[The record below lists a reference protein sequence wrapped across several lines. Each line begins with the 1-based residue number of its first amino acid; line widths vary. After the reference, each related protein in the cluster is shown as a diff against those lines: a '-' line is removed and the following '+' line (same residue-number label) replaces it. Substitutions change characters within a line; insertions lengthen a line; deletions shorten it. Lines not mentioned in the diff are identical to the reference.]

1 MVKNFNPRKL
11 MPTLNLRRVD
21 KVAAY
26 ATVASSLALQ
36 DAKLWPIAGDGGRV
50 GLVVE
55 LPAVHRAATQLICPA
70 FMAVNGTAPVQSRS
84 RI

>member
-1 MVKNFNPRKL
+1 

-36 DAKLWPIAGDGGRV
+36 DAKLWPVAGDGGRV
-50 GLVVE
+50 GLVVGV
-55 LPAVHRAATQLICPA
+55 ARGASSSYATYLSSVKGSQWNSASPISFP
-70 FMAVNGTAPVQSRS
+70 NSS
-84 RI
+84 